1 MAVNLGID
9 FKKGIKI
16 IEEEIINKILEYLKN
31 GVFSNNTSGNFNNAY
46 SIVYSLSDKG
56 DNECKK
62 LFLYHNQTIYKY
74 ILECKKKL
82 ISESNIN
89 LIDNFLV
96 YIKKINFLI
105 YWMNRIFTYLDRFYT
120 KSMIVKKSL
129 SQAAMD
135 IYKSNFF
142 DEIKKDIFIE
152 LDKLINEDRKGNKE
166 SRRKIKNIMLIL
178 KDFDMEYPKIVKEN
192 NKFIWINEENK
203 YEENEN
209 EQKTVEQD
217 LWFNEYFI
225 KDTKKYLKKSQIK
238 IFLICLFQNI
248 FYLK

>member
-1 MAVNLGID
+1 
-9 FKKGIKI
+9 
-16 IEEEIINKILEYLKN
+16 
-31 GVFSNNTSGNFNNAY
+31 
-46 SIVYSLSDKG
+46 
-56 DNECKK
+56 
-62 LFLYHNQTIYKY
+62 
-74 ILECKKKL
+74 
-82 ISESNIN
+82 
-89 LIDNFLV
+89 
-96 YIKKINFLI
+96 
-105 YWMNRIFTYLDRFYT
+105 MNRIFTYLDRFYIKNKT
-120 KSMIVKKSL
+120 VKKSL

-178 KDFDMEYPKIVKEN
+178 KDFDMKYPKIVKEN

-225 KDTKKYLKKSQIK
+225 KDTKKYLKKKSNKDFLNMPLSKYILSQIK
-238 IFLICLFQNI
+238 FLEEENERINEYINPKYHKRIHEINYQYLIINI
-248 FYLK
+248 LENYGSLEIVIKNLLKSEDYESLINLSKLSKLIPNDLDPIAPVFSS